1 MASKR
6 KEQKK
11 TTQLYRSLH
20 IGHKKAFGKWYLIW
34 VDVDDYTHMEI
45 ISKQTAK
52 ALMAAGMN
60 YEG

>member
-34 VDVDDYTHMEI
+34 VDVNDCAHMEI

-60 YEG
+60 Y